1 MFRKL
6 LCASAL
12 AAILPACGGGGSD
25 TSLAA
30 SNQTAPAPTTAPTPS
45 PSPEATSDSA
55 PDTAGADATA
65 DAFAYTVAACRSLG
79 ALPTK
84 PSTAKLVTS
93 FGVAP
98 SETKDQT
105 AAIQAALDAL
115 KPGEWLVFPAGKYLH
130 SKSLK
135 VRVTGV
141 TIWSDGATMVAT
153 NPLDT
158 AMMMQADNTSLYGF
172 RMHTATTTRGSAL
185 QHARIVIAPNG
196 NTTGPRVRNVTVRR
210 NIVEHAGAPGTTY
223 ANGSSASGIFVY
235 HADTFLVAENTV
247 KRTLAD
253 AIHMTGGSINGR
265 VIKNIVRENGDDMIA
280 VVSYMASAGTA
291 ISTMTSSMT
300 TLRDQRLNRNILITD
315 NDVKGNYWGRG
326 ITVVGG
332 ENVTIQ
338 NNTIADPT
346 HAAGVLLARESGY
359 LSFGV
364 KNVIVRNNAITN
376 VQTTAPA
383 YSVGDIASRPKTGH
397 AGIEVH
403 SLATSAELADST
415 FAAAIA
421 IDKVLVENN
430 SVDNTRADGIRFGT
444 GAGRVG
450 PAGAVTNKM
459 TRVAKTALNV
469 MDANTSQHNTHCAG
483 NTDDG
488 NATTSNMCSGT
499 KPAVTGATLTCT
511 TG

>member
-6 LCASAL
+6 LCVSAL
-12 AAILPACGGGGSD
+12 AAILPACGGGSD
-25 TSLAA
+25 PTITAANEVTS
-30 SNQTAPAPTTAPTPS
+30 PAPMAVSKPG
-45 PSPEATSDSA
+45 SDSA
-55 PDTAGADATA
+55 PATDDDGAADAY
-65 DAFAYTVAACRSLG
+65 AYTTAACRSLV
-79 ALPTK
+79 AMPTK

-98 SETKDQT
+98 SDSKDQT

-115 KPGEWLVFPAGKYLH
+115 KPGDWLVFPAGKYLH
-130 SKSLK
+130 SKSLR
-135 VRVTGV
+135 VRVSGV
-141 TIWSDGATMVAT
+141 TIWGEGATMVAT

-158 AMMMQADNTSLYGF
+158 ALMMQADNTSLYGF

-196 NTTGPRVRNVTVRR
+196 NTTGPRVKNVTVRR
-210 NIVEHAGAPGTTY
+210 NVVENAGAPGTTY

-253 AIHMTGGSINGR
+253 AIHMTGGSMNGR
-265 VIKNIVRENGDDMIA
+265 VIKNVVRENGDDMIA

-291 ISTMTSSMT
+291 ISSMTSNMA
-300 TLRDQRLNRNILITD
+300 TLRDQRLTRNILITD
-315 NDVKGNYWGRG
+315 NDVKGQYWGRG
-326 ITVVGG
+326 VTVVGG

-338 NNTIADPT
+338 NNVISDTT
-346 HAAGVLLARESGY
+346 HGAGVLLARESGY

-364 KNVIVRNNAITN
+364 KNVVVRNNTITN
-376 VQTTAPA
+376 VQTTAPV
-383 YSVGDIASRPKTGH
+383 YSVGDLASRPRTGH

-403 SLATSAELADST
+403 SLATSAELADSA
-415 FAAAIA
+415 FASAIA

-430 SVDNTRADGIRFGT
+430 TVDNTRADGMRFGT

-450 PAGAVTNKM
+450 PAGAVGNRLS
-459 TRVAKTALNV
+459 RVAKTALNV
-469 MDANTSQHNTHCAG
+469 MDANPSQYNTHCSG

-488 NATTSNMCSGT
+488 NATSSNMCSGS
-499 KPAVTGATLTCT
+499 KPAVTGSTLTCT

>member
-1 MFRKL
+1 MFRKI
-6 LCASAL
+6 LCVSAL
-12 AAILPACGGGGSD
+12 ATFLPACGDGSD
-25 TSLAA
+25 PSITA
-30 SNQTAPAPTTAPTPS
+30 SNEATAPAPTTVPA
-45 PSPEATSDSA
+45 PSPEPSSA
-55 PDTAGADATA
+55 PTTGSDGAVDSS
-65 DAFAYTVAACRSLG
+65 AYTVAACRSLV
-79 ALPTK
+79 APPTK
-84 PSTAKLVTS
+84 PSTAKVVTS

-98 SETKDQT
+98 SDTKDQT

-115 KPGEWLVFPAGKYLH
+115 KPGDWLVFPAGKYLH
-130 SKSLK
+130 SKSLR
-135 VRVTGV
+135 VRVAGV
-141 TIWSDGATMVAT
+141 TIWSEGATMVAT
-153 NPLDT
+153 NPLET

-196 NTTGPRVRNVTVRR
+196 NTTGPRVKNVTVRR
-210 NIVEHAGAPGTTY
+210 NIVENAGAPGTTY

-235 HADTFLVAENTV
+235 HADTFLVAENTI

-280 VVSYMASAGTA
+280 VVSYMAAKGTE
-291 ISTMTSSMT
+291 IGSMTSNMA

-315 NDVKGNYWGRG
+315 NDVKGQYWGRG

-338 NNTIADPT
+338 NNLISDTT
-346 HAAGVLLARESGY
+346 HGAGVLLARESGY

-364 KNVIVRNNAITN
+364 KNVIVRNNTIQN
-376 VQTTAPA
+376 VQTSAPV
-383 YSVGDIASRPKTGH
+383 YSVGDKASRPKTGH

-403 SLATSAELADST
+403 SLATSEELDNST
-415 FAAAIA
+415 FAAAISTE
-421 IDKVLVENN
+421 KVLVENN
-430 SVDNTRADGIRFGT
+430 TIDNTLADGMRFGT

-450 PAGAVTNKM
+450 PAGALGNKM

-469 MDANTSQHNTHCAG
+469 MDANAATYNTHCAG
-483 NTDDG
+483 NTDEG
-488 NATTSNMCSGT
+488 NPTASNMCSGS
-499 KPAVTGATLTCT
+499 KPAVTGSTLTCT
-511 TG
+511 AG